1 MQMSDYLQERG
12 DTRGVSR
19 VALRRVEHLYYKT
32 DAVYD
37 AMRRMAMA
45 QQESHAAGEA
55 PVENGVE
62 TKTEEEGADLGE
74 EDEPVDEAA
83 VCVND
88 SATLHLN
95 IICCGGVIVLL
106 LWVGIAWSIRAFDLT
121 CPHAGH
127 FTYRPMLTAFPR
139 HVVPM
144 IHSVAR
150 YISQQPS
157 Y

>member
-1 MQMSDYLQERG
+1 MSDYLQERG

-83 VCVND
+83 VRVDGRAPPLVVSSPVTDLWLLHVLCFAW
-88 SATLHLN
+88 ATR
-95 IICCGGVIVLL
+95 V
-106 LWVGIAWSIRAFDLT
+106 
-121 CPHAGH
+121 
-127 FTYRPMLTAFPR
+127 
-139 HVVPM
+139 
-144 IHSVAR
+144 
-150 YISQQPS
+150 
-157 Y
+157 